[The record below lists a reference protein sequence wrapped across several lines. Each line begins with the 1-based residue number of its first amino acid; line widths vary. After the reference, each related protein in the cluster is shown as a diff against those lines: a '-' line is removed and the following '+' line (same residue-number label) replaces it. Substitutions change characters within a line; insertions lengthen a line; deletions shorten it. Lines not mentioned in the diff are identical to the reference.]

1 MSGSGPSAPPFS
13 SAANV
18 EFRLG
23 SVQLA
28 AMPTLQAVSG
38 CWAVLMSS
46 ACPPSP
52 WSAAAV
58 PELGGF
64 EPSVEEPFTG
74 VPAML
79 PDAISWRTSS
89 AVIGQG
95 VPSTR
100 VQSLD
105 AAILAPPPLVQPP

>member
-1 MSGSGPSAPPFS
+1 
-13 SAANV
+13 
-18 EFRLG
+18 
-23 SVQLA
+23 
-28 AMPTLQAVSG
+28 MPTLQAVSG

-64 EPSVEEPFTG
+64 EPSVEEPLTG

-89 AVIGQG
+89 AVIAQG

-100 VQSLD
+100 VQSL
-105 AAILAPPPLVQPP
+105 AATILAPPPLVQPPYSDAPQALSAAAYTSPATPALLP